1 MPLSWCQKLVAES
14 PMRFRVVCAGRRW
27 GKTHFALRE
36 LARFASQ
43 PEQLCYYVAP
53 SYKMAKNIMWK
64 KIKKKLVN
72 LNWVRKINETELTL
86 ELVNGSI
93 IMLKGADNF
102 DSLRGVGLNFLVM
115 DEVADIDPAAF
126 YEVLRPTLSDT
137 NGHALLIGTPKG
149 MNYFK
154 DLFDNSQTKRGWMSW
169 QFTTLQGGNVP
180 PEEVEAARQDLDSRT
195 FKQEYEATFENFS
208 GIIAYSF
215 GQHNIKPAE
224 EISANEQLIVSMD
237 FNVSPM
243 SAVILRQL
251 KNGLHAIDEIA
262 MYGSNTNEVIDEI
275 RNRYPKNPITCF
287 PDPAGVQRKTSANGQ
302 TDIKL
307 LEMAGF
313 TVRYH
318 RQHPLVKD
326 RINAANSLFFQRDD
340 GTTRF
345 YVDPKCKH
353 TIKSLQQFCY
363 KEGTQIP
370 DKDSGFDHFFDALT
384 YCIEFLYPIVKDR
397 PQIVPRAFG
406 HQLA

>member
-43 PEQLCYYVAP
+43 PDQLCYYVAP

-154 DLFDNSQTKRGWMSW
+154 DLFDNAQTKRGWMSW

-180 PEEVEAARQDLDSRT
+180 EEEVEAARQDLDSRT
-195 FKQEYEATFENFS
+195 FKQEYEATF
-208 GIIAYSF
+208 
-215 GQHNIKPAE
+215 
-224 EISANEQLIVSMD
+224 
-237 FNVSPM
+237 
-243 SAVILRQL
+243 
-251 KNGLHAIDEIA
+251 
-262 MYGSNTNEVIDEI
+262 
-275 RNRYPKNPITCF
+275 
-287 PDPAGVQRKTSANGQ
+287 
-302 TDIKL
+302 
-307 LEMAGF
+307 
-313 TVRYH
+313 
-318 RQHPLVKD
+318 
-326 RINAANSLFFQRDD
+326 
-340 GTTRF
+340 
-345 YVDPKCKH
+345 
-353 TIKSLQQFCY
+353 
-363 KEGTQIP
+363 
-370 DKDSGFDHFFDALT
+370 
-384 YCIEFLYPIVKDR
+384 
-397 PQIVPRAFG
+397 
-406 HQLA
+406 